1 MSPIA
6 GIPLVLA
13 CLGLQG
19 FFSGSEIAMVSANR
33 TRLTTRKEEGHR
45 GSAIAL
51 DLLEHEELLLGT
63 CLIGTNLCVISGTFL
78 VSSMLHGAGVHS
90 EWVVALAFVPF
101 ALILGEALP
110 KTVYQY
116 HANTIAPVV
125 AFPLRALQ
133 GLFAPLLWVV
143 THWAG
148 ALRRLTGKAE
158 STALSRAEILDLL
171 EDPDIDP
178 EETRMIRSI
187 FEITKTPVEE
197 VMTPLIDVHGVASNA
212 TVDDAITVALKSGH
226 SRIPVFRERV
236 DNIVGVLHAQDL
248 LFGNRDG
255 QTLEQM
261 VRSVPFVPESKRV
274 DALLNDMRRSPEH
287 FAVVVD
293 EYGGT
298 VGVVTVEDL
307 LEEIVGEIRDE
318 RERDEHTIMKIDDK
332 RWRVPARA
340 EVEHLEEVLGRPLPA
355 GDYETVAGMLLEK
368 FGHIPKVGEVVRID
382 DMIFRVEA
390 ASERA
395 IGVVLLTIY

>member
-1 MSPIA
+1 LSPIA